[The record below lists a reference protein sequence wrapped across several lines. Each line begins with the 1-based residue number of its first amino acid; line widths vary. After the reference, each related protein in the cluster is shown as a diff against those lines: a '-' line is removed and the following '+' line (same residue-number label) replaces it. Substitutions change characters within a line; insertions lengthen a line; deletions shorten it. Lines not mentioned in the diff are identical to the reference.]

1 MMKSATPAPHARDK
15 ARKIIHLDC
24 DCFFAAVEMLEHP
37 EWRDIPL
44 AVGGAAER
52 RGVISTCNYPAR
64 KFGVHSAMSSA
75 RALQLCPQ
83 LQLVPGNM
91 ALYRE
96 VAERIFAIYR
106 RFTDLIEPV
115 SIDEAYLDVTASPL
129 LEGSATRIAEAIR
142 QQVREETGIT
152 VSAGVAQN
160 KFLAKVASDWNK
172 PDGLCVITPEH
183 QGDFVARLPVKKIP
197 GVGPRT
203 QERLMG
209 LGVGS
214 CAELQSLSLTELQN
228 HFGKF
233 GERLWQLARGED
245 EREVRTHRERK
256 SVSVE
261 HTFSQDLPD
270 LGNCLAQLDALM
282 ADLEQRY
289 ERHQDSRQILGA
301 VVKVKFND
309 FAQTTAEC
317 RAEQPHKGLF
327 ASLMEEAWSRGRRP
341 VRLLGVGYRLGPR
354 EGAAEAE
361 QLPLF

>member
-1 MMKSATPAPHARDK
+1 MKPANPASDPQLS

-37 EWRDIPL
+37 EWQDIPL

-64 KFGVHSAMSSA
+64 AFGIHSAMPSA
-75 RALQLCPQ
+75 RALQLCPK
-83 LQLVPGNM
+83 LKLVSGNM
-91 ALYRE
+91 ARYRE
-96 VAERIFAIYR
+96 VADQIFAIYR

-115 SIDEAYLDVTASPL
+115 SIDEAYLDVSNSAL
-129 LEGSATRIAEAIR
+129 LDGSATRIAEAIR
-142 QQVREETGIT
+142 QQVKEETGIT

-172 PDGLCVITPEH
+172 PDGLCVITPE
-183 QGDFVARLPVKKIP
+183 QQADFVAQLAVKKIP

-203 QERLMG
+203 QEKLMG
-209 LGVGS
+209 LGVGT
-214 CAELQSLSLTELQN
+214 CAELQSLSLVELQN
-228 HFGKF
+228 HFGRF

-245 EREVRTHRERK
+245 TREVRTHRERK
-256 SVSVE
+256 SISVE

-270 LGNCLAQLDALM
+270 LASCLDQLESLM
-282 ADLEQRY
+282 EDLEQRY
-289 ERHQDSRQILGA
+289 ERHRESRQILGA

-317 RAEQPHKGLF
+317 RADQPHKGVF
-327 ASLMEEAWSRGRRP
+327 ASLMEEAWHRGARP
-341 VRLLGVGYRLGPR
+341 VRLLGVGYRLGAK
-354 EGAAEAE
+354 EGEAEAE

>member
-1 MMKSATPAPHARDK
+1 MKPANPAPDAPVS

-37 EWRDIPL
+37 EWREIPL

-52 RGVISTCNYPAR
+52 RGVIATCNYPAR
-64 KFGVHSAMSSA
+64 EYGIHSAMSSA

-83 LQLVPGNM
+83 LKLVSGNM
-91 ALYRE
+91 ARYRE
-96 VAERIFAIYR
+96 IADRIFAIYR

-115 SIDEAYLDVTASPL
+115 SIDEAYLDVSNSPL
-129 LEGSATRIAEAIR
+129 CGGSATRIAEAIR
-142 QQVREETGIT
+142 QQVRDETGIT

-172 PDGLCVITPEH
+172 PDGLCVITPDKQSE
-183 QGDFVARLPVKKIP
+183 FVAQLPVKKIP

-203 QERLMG
+203 QEKLMG
-209 LGVGS
+209 LGVGT
-214 CAELQSLSLTELQN
+214 CAELQSVSLMELQN
-228 HFGKF
+228 HFGRF

-245 EREVRTHRERK
+245 SREVRTHRERK

-270 LGNCLAQLDALM
+270 LASCLDQLDPLLE
-282 ADLEQRY
+282 DLERRY
-289 ERHQDSRQILGA
+289 ERHRDARQVLGV
-301 VVKVKFND
+301 VVKVKFSD
-309 FAQTTAEC
+309 FTQTTAEC
-317 RAEQPHKGLF
+317 RAEQPHKGLY
-327 ASLMEEAWSRGRRP
+327 ASLIEEAWYRGARP

-354 EGAAEAE
+354 EGEAEAE

>member
-1 MMKSATPAPHARDK
+1 MTSADTTFLAISTP
-15 ARKIIHLDC
+15 RKIIHLDC

-64 KFGVHSAMSSA
+64 TFGIHSAMSSA

-83 LQLVPGNM
+83 LKLVPGNM
-91 ALYRE
+91 PRYRE
-96 VAERIFAIYR
+96 IAEQIFAIYR
-106 RFTDLIEPV
+106 RYTDLIEPV
-115 SIDEAYLDVTASPL
+115 SIDEAYLDVSDSTL
-129 LEGSATRIAEAIR
+129 LGGSATRMAEAIR
-142 QQVREETGIT
+142 RQVREEIGIT

-172 PDGLCVITPEH
+172 PDGLCVITPE
-183 QGDFVARLPVKKIP
+183 QQSDFVARLEVKKIP

-203 QERLMG
+203 QEKLMG

-214 CAELQSLSLTELQN
+214 CAELQSLSLVELQN

-245 EREVRTHRERK
+245 NREVRTHRERK

-261 HTFSQDLPD
+261 HTFSEDLPD
-270 LGNCLAQLDALM
+270 FAQCLAQLEPMM

-289 ERHQDSRQILGA
+289 ERHRGERQILGA
-301 VVKVKFND
+301 VVKIKFND
-309 FAQTTAEC
+309 FTQTTAEC
-317 RAEQPHKGLF
+317 RSEQPDRGLF
-327 ASLMEEAWSRGRRP
+327 ASLLEEAWLRRRRS
-341 VRLLGVGYRLGPR
+341 VRLIGLGYRLGPR
-354 EGAAEAE
+354 EGEAEAE

>member
-1 MMKSATPAPHARDK
+1 MKSVDPAFTAPIL
-15 ARKIIHLDC
+15 RKIIHLDC

-44 AVGGAAER
+44 AVGGSVSR

-64 KFGVHSAMSSA
+64 EFGIHSAMPSA

-83 LQLVPGNM
+83 LKLVSGNM
-91 ALYRE
+91 ARYRE
-96 VAERIFAIYR
+96 VAEQIFAIYR
-106 RFTDLIEPV
+106 RFTPLIEPV
-115 SIDEAYLDVTASPL
+115 SIDEAYLDVSDTDAL
-129 LEGSATRIAEAIR
+129 GGSATRIAEEIR
-142 QQVREETGIT
+142 AQVKAETGIT

-172 PDGLCVITPEH
+172 PDGLCVIAPSQQAE
-183 QGDFVARLPVKKIP
+183 FVSQLPVKKIP

-203 QERLMG
+203 QEKLMG
-209 LGVGS
+209 LGVGT
-214 CAELQSLSLTELQN
+214 CAELQSLSLIELKN

-270 LGNCLAQLDALM
+270 LEHCMDQLEKLM
-282 ADLEQRY
+282 DDLEGRY
-289 ERHQDSRQILGA
+289 ERHRESRQILGA

-309 FAQTTAEC
+309 FTQTTAEC
-317 RAEQPHKGLF
+317 RVDGPDLAIF
-327 ASLMEEAWSRGRRP
+327 ASLLEEAWMRKRSA
-341 VRLLGVGYRLGPR
+341 VRLIGVGYRLGAK
-354 EGAAEAE
+354 EENAEAE

>member
-1 MMKSATPAPHARDK
+1 MNSNDPALTAPSL
-15 ARKIIHLDC
+15 RKIIHLDC

-44 AVGGAAER
+44 AVGGAASR

-64 KFGVHSAMSSA
+64 AFGIHSAMPSA
-75 RALQLCPQ
+75 RAIQLCPQ
-83 LQLVPGNM
+83 LKLVSGNM
-91 ALYRE
+91 ARYRE
-96 VAERIFAIYR
+96 VADQIFAIYR
-106 RFTDLIEPV
+106 RFSPLIEPV
-115 SIDEAYLDVTASPL
+115 SIDEAYLDVTDSTAKG
-129 LEGSATRIAEAIR
+129 GSATRIAEEIR
-142 QQVREETGIT
+142 AQVKAETGIV

-172 PDGLCVITPEH
+172 PDGLCVIAPSE
-183 QGDFVARLPVKKIP
+183 QADFVAQLPVKKIP

-203 QERLMG
+203 QEKLMG
-209 LGVGS
+209 LGVGT
-214 CAELQSLSLTELQN
+214 CAELQSLSLIELKN

-270 LGNCLAQLDALM
+270 LQTCLDQLDTLLE
-282 ADLEQRY
+282 DLERRY
-289 ERHQDSRQILGA
+289 ERHRDSRQILGA
-301 VVKVKFND
+301 VVKLKFND
-309 FAQTTAEC
+309 FTQTTAEC
-317 RAEQPHKGLF
+317 RIEGPQKATF
-327 ASLMEEAWSRGRRP
+327 ATLLEEAWMRKRSA
-341 VRLLGVGYRLGPR
+341 VRLVGLGYRLGAK
-354 EGAAEAE
+354 ENAAETE

>member
-1 MMKSATPAPHARDK
+1 MRPENPASDPQVS

-24 DCFFAAVEMLEHP
+24 DCFFAAVEMLAHP

-52 RGVISTCNYPAR
+52 RGVIATCNYPAR
-64 KFGVHSAMSSA
+64 KYGIHSAMSTA

-83 LQLVPGNM
+83 LKLVSGNM
-91 ALYRE
+91 ARYRE
-96 VAERIFAIYR
+96 VAEQIFAIYR

-115 SIDEAYLDVTASPL
+115 SIDEAYLDVTDIPL
-129 LEGSATRIAEAIR
+129 LDGSATRVAKAIR
-142 QQVREETGIT
+142 QQVRDETGIT

-172 PDGLCVITPEH
+172 PDGLCVITPDQQSE
-183 QGDFVARLPVKKIP
+183 FVAQLPVKKIP

-203 QERLMG
+203 QEKLMG
-209 LGVGS
+209 LGVGN
-214 CAELQSLSLTELQN
+214 CAELQSLSLIELQN
-228 HFGKF
+228 HFGRF

-245 EREVRTHRERK
+245 AREVRTHRERK

-261 HTFSQDLPD
+261 HTFSRDLPD
-270 LGNCLAQLDALM
+270 LASCLDQLDVLM
-282 ADLEQRY
+282 QDLERRY
-289 ERHQDSRQILGA
+289 ERHRDSRQILGL

-309 FAQTTAEC
+309 FNQTTAEC
-317 RAEQPHKGLF
+317 RCEQPHKGLF
-327 ASLMEEAWSRGRRP
+327 ASLMEEAWHRGSRP
-341 VRLLGVGYRLGPR
+341 VRLLGVGYRLGPK
-354 EGAAEAE
+354 EGEAEAE

>member
-1 MMKSATPAPHARDK
+1 MNSADTLPLAISTP
-15 ARKIIHLDC
+15 RKIIHLDC

-37 EWRDIPL
+37 EWQDIPL

-64 KFGVHSAMSSA
+64 KFGIHSAMSSA

-83 LQLVPGNM
+83 LKLVPGNM
-91 ALYRE
+91 ARYRE
-96 VAERIFAIYR
+96 IAEQIFAIYR
-106 RFTDLIEPV
+106 RYTDLIEPV
-115 SIDEAYLDVTASPL
+115 SIDEAYLDVSDSRVL
-129 LEGSATRIAEAIR
+129 DGSATRIAEAIR

-172 PDGLCVITPEH
+172 PDGLCVITPE
-183 QGDFVARLPVKKIP
+183 QQSDFVARLEVKKIP

-203 QERLMG
+203 QEKLMG

-214 CAELQSLSLTELQN
+214 CAELQSLSLVELQN

-245 EREVRTHRERK
+245 SREVRTQRERK

-261 HTFSQDLPD
+261 HTFSEDLPD
-270 LGNCLAQLDALM
+270 LEQCLAQLEPMM

-289 ERHQDSRQILGA
+289 ERHRDARQILGA
-301 VVKVKFND
+301 VVKVKFSD
-309 FAQTTAEC
+309 FTQTTAEC
-317 RAEQPHKGLF
+317 RAERPDRGLF
-327 ASLMEEAWSRGRRP
+327 ASLLEEAWLRQRRA
-341 VRLLGVGYRLGPR
+341 VRLIGLGYRLGPR
-354 EGAAEAE
+354 EGGAEAE

>member
-1 MMKSATPAPHARDK
+1 MKAVTPDPTAPEDT
-15 ARKIIHLDC
+15 RKIIHLDC

-44 AVGGAAER
+44 AVGGSAER

-64 KFGVHSAMSSA
+64 EFGIHSAMSSA

-83 LQLVPGNM
+83 LKLVSGNM
-91 ALYRE
+91 ARYRE
-96 VAERIFAIYR
+96 VAEQIFAVYR
-106 RFTDLIEPV
+106 RFTSLIEPV
-115 SIDEAYLDVTASPL
+115 SIDEAYLDVTDSGL

-160 KFLAKVASDWNK
+160 KFLAKVASDWDK
-172 PDGLCVITPEH
+172 PDGLCVITPE
-183 QGDFVARLPVKKIP
+183 QQADFVARLPVKKIP

-203 QERLMG
+203 QEKLMG
-209 LGVGS
+209 LGVGT
-214 CAELQSLSLTELQN
+214 CAELQSLSLIELQN

-245 EREVRTHRERK
+245 SREVRTHRERK
-256 SVSVE
+256 SVSTE
-261 HTFSQDLPD
+261 HTYSQDLPD
-270 LGNCLAQLDALM
+270 LASCLDQLDALM
-282 ADLEQRY
+282 QDLAARY
-289 ERHQDSRQILGA
+289 ERHRESRQILGL

-309 FAQTTAEC
+309 FSKTTAEC
-317 RAEQPHKGLF
+317 RSEHPHQGLF
-327 ASLMEEAWSRGRRP
+327 ASLLEEAWHRGARP
-341 VRLLGVGYRLGPR
+341 VRLLGVGYRLGPK
-354 EGAAEAE
+354 EGEAEAE